1 MRLGYR
7 YIRSDMKS
15 IQYLLYIAGAFKI
28 LTAWEAQF
36 IIKTSSTSRINWRYS
51 SLNKPFRET
60 MTTIGRHL
68 FSGFS
73 IRVKSHIDI
82 YHLSSRLCLFIV
94 TVDSDIEPG
103 TPSAPSPAP
112 APVRPRP
119 RASGTF
125 MPAKPHVHI
134 KINPSGIKVSKMQ
147 RDLSRC
153 KCFLRG

>member
-15 IQYLLYIAGAFKI
+15 KQYLLCLAGTFKI
-28 LTAWEAQF
+28 LTASEAQS
-36 IIKTSSTSRINWRYS
+36 IIKTSSNSRINQRYLG
-51 SLNKPFRET
+51 LNKPFRET

-82 YHLSSRLCLFIV
+82 YHLSSRLCLLIV
-94 TVDSDIEPG
+94 TVDSDIEPD

-112 APVRPRP
+112 APVRAWH

-125 MPAKPHVHI
+125 MPAGFHVHI
-134 KINPSGIKVSKMQ
+134 KHT
-147 RDLSRC
+147 RLA
-153 KCFLRG
+153 